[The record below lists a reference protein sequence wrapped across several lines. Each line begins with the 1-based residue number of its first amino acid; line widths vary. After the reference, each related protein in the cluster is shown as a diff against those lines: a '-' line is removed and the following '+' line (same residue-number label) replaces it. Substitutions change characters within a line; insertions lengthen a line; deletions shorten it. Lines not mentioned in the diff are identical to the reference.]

1 LSSRECERIFNSSR
15 GAYLIDQVLISL
27 EDGEWHDL
35 DELSNEVQLP
45 AYKVKK
51 ILLFLS
57 EFMFIEF
64 DAEGQRARI
73 APTTKRWLQRLR
85 QVEK

>member
-1 LSSRECERIFNSSR
+1 MYSTRLE
-15 GAYLIDQVLISL
+15 GACFIDQVLISL

-35 DELSNEVQLP
+35 DELSNKVQLP

-64 DAEGQRARI
+64 DAKGRRARI
-73 APTTKRWLQRLR
+73 DPTTKRWLQRLQQMER
-85 QVEK
+85 